1 MVKQRDANK
10 SKKMII
16 SSAMN
21 LFAKDGY
28 DGVSMDLIAKNAN
41 INKAMIY
48 YYFKNKAKLYEV
60 VVKNL
65 LDEICENIDIESK
78 NCTKPIEE
86 LKSFIFTFAK
96 FAKENP
102 YLPSLMLAELS
113 TGGKNLPEEM
123 FAGLKKIFLLLN
135 GILKRG
141 EEKGCFND
149 IIPILIHFMII
160 GTINLFI
167 TTKELRVKVGKKFD
181 EDVCNSCDIEEV
193 AEYIFRKMQKMLKK
207 GNEC

>member
-1 MVKQRDANK
+1 MTRQRDANK
-10 SKKMII
+10 SKEMII
-16 SSAMN
+16 SSAMS

-28 DGVSMDLIAKNAN
+28 DGASVDLIAKNAN

-48 YYFKNKAKLYEV
+48 YYFENKAKLYEV

-65 LDEICENIDIESK
+65 LDEICKNIVIKSQ
-78 NCTKPIEE
+78 NCIKPIEE

-102 YLPSLMLAELS
+102 YLPSLMLVELS
-113 TGGKNLPEEM
+113 AGGKNLPSDM
-123 FAGLKKIFLLLN
+123 FAGFKKIFSLLN
-135 GILKRG
+135 AILKRG

-149 IIPILIHFMII
+149 VKHILVHFMII

-167 TTKELRVKVGKKFD
+167 TTKELRLKVEKEFD
-181 EDVCNSCDIEEV
+181 GDVCNSCDIEEV
-193 AEYIFRKMQKMLKK
+193 ADYIFKKMQKMLKRK
-207 GNEC
+207 DEC